1 MLSLEIQVDIYMYA
15 VYIIIVLNFH
25 PLQLS
30 DSVFCIALVVCLDK
44 ILSIVLSNSIF
55 GLM

>member
-1 MLSLEIQVDIYMYA
+1 MLSLEIQVDIYIYA